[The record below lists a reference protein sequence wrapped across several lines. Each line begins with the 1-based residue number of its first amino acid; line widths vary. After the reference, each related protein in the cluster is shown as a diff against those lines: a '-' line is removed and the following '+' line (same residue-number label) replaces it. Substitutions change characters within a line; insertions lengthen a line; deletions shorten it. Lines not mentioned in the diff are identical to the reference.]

1 MDSQERD
8 PLGQTQKESLCY
20 TLQRRSRSNCSSEKA
35 NDLKRLMQ
43 NSWAI
48 SHALYWQEK
57 QSLHFT
63 ENKRHMQTPAREN
76 LLAGNGILNF
86 QIHSWR
92 RGSATGQA
100 YIAYPNQDSE
110 ISKNYGKT
118 KSRHFRSKSFIF
130 TAFQINSVKEMNL
143 KKESHD

>member
-48 SHALYWQEK
+48 SHALYW
-57 QSLHFT
+57 
-63 ENKRHMQTPAREN
+63 
-76 LLAGNGILNF
+76 
-86 QIHSWR
+86 
-92 RGSATGQA
+92 
-100 YIAYPNQDSE
+100 
-110 ISKNYGKT
+110 
-118 KSRHFRSKSFIF
+118 
-130 TAFQINSVKEMNL
+130 
-143 KKESHD
+143 